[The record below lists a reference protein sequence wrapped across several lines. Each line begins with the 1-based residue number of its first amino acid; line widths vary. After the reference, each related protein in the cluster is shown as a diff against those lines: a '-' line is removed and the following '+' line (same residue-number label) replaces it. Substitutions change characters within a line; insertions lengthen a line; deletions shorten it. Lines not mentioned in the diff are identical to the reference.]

1 MVIIEIISIVL
12 LVLHALTVT
21 PFIPFP
27 PGFLGTGLLGGPGW
41 ESPPLILGSPI
52 ITVPGVPGL
61 RPGGAPNPFAFGIL
75 PIPTIPSPPP
85 IAPTAPIK
93 DPYVNFFSYFLPATA
108 GPAAAGLWAG
118 QRRFARS
125 PPVKKASQPPV
136 RPISRPTVAQP
147 TIAQPT
153 VAQPTIAQPTVAQ
166 PVVEENVIEW
176 ELVTVIFVDIDPD
189 IDFDIHINFDDDLN
203 INIHIDFD
211 IANDNDND
219 NDIDIDIDIDID
231 FERLLER
238 LVAKPD
244 PRYRF
249 PPPPT
254 TRIPIPSHHL
264 NLSRFNN
271 VKVAWSRCKRRR
283 PRRSFLHSLRSS
295 TTIHPTSLIFPV
307 RFTHLDCTLFVL
319 Y

>member
-27 PGFLGTGLLGGPGW
+27 PGFLSTGLLGGPGW

-75 PIPTIPSPPP
+75 PIPTISSPPP
-85 IAPTAPIK
+85 IAPTAPIN

-136 RPISRPTVAQP
+136 RPTSRPTVAQP

-153 VAQPTIAQPTVAQ
+153 VSQ

-176 ELVTVIFVDIDPD
+176 ELVMVILVDIDPD

-203 INIHIDFD
+203 INIHIDFY

-219 NDIDIDIDIDID
+219 NDNDIDIDIDID

-238 LVAKPD
+238 LVAKPN

-254 TRIPIPSHHL
+254 TH
-264 NLSRFNN
+264 
-271 VKVAWSRCKRRR
+271 
-283 PRRSFLHSLRSS
+283 S
-295 TTIHPTSLIFPV
+295 TT
-307 RFTHLDCTLFVL
+307 
-319 Y
+319 

>member
-1 MVIIEIISIVL
+1 MALVGSL
-12 LVLHALTVT
+12 LLSFSDPQSCELHYFYDSVPWLRLAC
-21 PFIPFP
+21 
-27 PGFLGTGLLGGPGW
+27 
-41 ESPPLILGSPI
+41 S
-52 ITVPGVPGL
+52 TVPGVPGL
-61 RPGGAPNPFAFGIL
+61 RSGGAPNPFAFGIL
-75 PIPTIPSPPP
+75 PIPTISSPPP
-85 IAPTAPIK
+85 IAPTAPVK
-93 DPYVNFFSYFLPATA
+93 DPYVNFFSYFIPASV

-125 PPVKKASQPPV
+125 PPVQKASQRPA
-136 RPISRPTVAQP
+136 RPIAQP
-147 TIAQPT
+147 TIARPT
-153 VAQPTIAQPTVAQ
+153 VAQPTVAQ

-176 ELVTVIFVDIDPD
+176 ELVMVILVDVDPD

-203 INIHIDFD
+203 INIHIDFG

-219 NDIDIDIDIDID
+219 IGIDIDIDID

-238 LVAKPD
+238 LVAKPN

-254 TRIPIPSHHL
+254 TSIPIPSHHL

-283 PRRSFLHSLRSS
+283 PRRSSRHSLRSS

-307 RFTHLDCTLFVL
+307 RFTHLDCRLFVL